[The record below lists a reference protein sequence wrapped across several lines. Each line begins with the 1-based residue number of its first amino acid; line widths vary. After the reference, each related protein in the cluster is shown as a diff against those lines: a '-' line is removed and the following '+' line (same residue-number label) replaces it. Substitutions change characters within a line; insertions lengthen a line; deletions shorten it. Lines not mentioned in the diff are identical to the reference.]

1 MSRPSRART
10 RTVTPLLT
18 AAAVLVGGVA
28 PVALAPSAQAAD
40 PPRLL
45 VSELAPDNAS
55 YDDYEFVEL
64 ANPGEQD
71 VDLAAEGITLAY
83 TFVDAADRTRD
94 VPLTVPAGTVVPAG
108 GTAVLWLSYRSSTV
122 DSYAR
127 TEEDFRAH
135 WAQAGEPAEDYPV
148 VRLEGQ
154 PGMANGGDRGIRLV
168 DADGASISWS
178 FYPAGS
184 VGVDRT
190 AHFAVGTGPAAR
202 LLRGPATATPG
213 TVDAE
218 ALVPAP
224 DPEPDP
230 EPEPDPTPEPDPP
243 PAPEPDPDL
252 VAAPLQITE
261 LLPDSRNVGG
271 SDGYEF
277 IELYNA
283 TSEPIDFGQYTLDYL
298 YPGADLVNTNVVA
311 WPSTPRSVVVPPA
324 GTLVL
329 WIKNGPND
337 ALTDADFNA
346 AFGTDLTLGVDLVE
360 IATAGMANGAARG
373 LEVVTNT
380 GFAVN
385 RAYYNLDGADDT
397 AADQGIQYG
406 FDPQEPVRQVL
417 LGTAPASPG
426 RVTADQVPA
435 GLVVPPADSAAP
447 EVSDATAAEAQPGE
461 PFVVDL
467 TVTDDVRPLTVTL
480 ELATSADDAPSA
492 VNLETVGEDRYRHVV
507 EPVDLIGKRW
517 LEYRVVATDGTRTT
531 TTGTRRVPV
540 AGVDQSPVRL
550 SVADGAFVGG
560 SVRLSAAGDA
570 YPSAVELSVDGEPV
584 APTRASL
591 EAEPV
596 FAFEAT
602 ATDAFFRN
610 GVLVGEEVL
619 HVFDEGFYAAEVTV
633 ATPVPLRLVEQGDE
647 LVVSVVAGTKAWPR
661 IDPDENNDDFQVR
674 GLRLVLPD
682 GRTLRPA
689 DYPDATQWLPMGDS
703 AGKLDLFDARFAL
716 PDDAFTAVA
725 HDWDTTTRPDG
736 PAVIGATDGTATVER
751 TVVVDNTGPV
761 VTTGTEAGRLY
772 QGPFTLDATARDAGS
787 GVQDVVATL
796 DGAPVTLPYPT
807 SSLDLPAGEHTL
819 VVTARDV
826 VGNATTETVVFATP
840 EERPT
845 GEVVSP
851 AEGDVVRGAKAL
863 LRARVTDP
871 TDDLLSVE
879 LREGQRYDAA
889 DAEVTVSQGVTG
901 VAASPDRDDALV
913 LTGAEL
919 AATVGADGV
928 DTEVSSDAAL
938 PYQLVEVAVGEDV
951 GPDAQVRVRWTGRAN
966 AGAKVLLHVRDAASG
981 AWLELDRALTTGGAP
996 TEIEL
1001 TGTVPVAGHVQDGV
1015 VTLLVQHSEGFA
1027 GQDRSTRSDDV
1038 APYHPQDVPRS
1049 EYDATIVWES
1059 DTQYY
1064 NETYYDRQLDIHRYV
1079 LDQRDAM
1086 NIQYL
1091 LHTGDVVDDFDQE
1104 YQWLNA
1110 DPAYRM
1116 LEDAGLPYGV
1126 LAGNH
1131 DVGGAREDYSAFS
1144 RWFGADRFSGNPW
1157 WGGDFQDNRGH
1168 YDLVTVAGI
1177 DLLMLYMGWAP
1188 GDEAI
1193 AWMNEVLARYPE
1205 RVAVV
1210 NLHEYMLTTGGL
1222 GPIPQRIQ
1230 DEVVATNPNVRVV
1243 TSGHYHDAFTRV
1255 DAFDDDGD
1263 GVDDR
1268 LVHQMLFDYQA
1279 LPEGGQSFLRL
1290 LHLDNEG
1297 ERLLVRTFSPYLMQ
1311 YNSEDPA
1318 LDLEHQEFDIS
1329 YADLG
1334 ITPTTKVLATDDLVV
1349 EVLTDRTI
1357 ATFEDVPSGAVVEAT
1372 WAGLAPG
1379 EHGWYVVARDPYGA
1393 EHVGPVSTFIRTAGG
1408 RVDSDRPGPPPHA
1421 GVPGR
1426 PPHAGVPGP
1435 PPHAGGQRAR

>member
-1 MSRPSRART
+1 MSRPARART
-10 RTVTPLLT
+10 RVVTPLLT
-18 AAAVLVGGVA
+18 AAAVLVGGVT
-28 PVALAPSAQAAD
+28 PVALAPSAHAAD

-64 ANPGEQD
+64 ANPGAED
-71 VDLAAEGITLAY
+71 VDLLAEGIGLSY
-83 TFVDAADRTRD
+83 TFVDADDRARD
-94 VPLTVPAGTVVPAG
+94 VPLSVPAGTVVPAG

-122 DSYAR
+122 DSFAR

-135 WAQAGEPAEDYPV
+135 WAQAGEPAADYPL
-148 VRLEGQ
+148 VRVEGQ
-154 PGMANGGDRGIRLV
+154 PGMANGGDRGIRVV
-168 DADGASISWS
+168 DADGAAMTWS

-190 AHFAVGTGPAAR
+190 AHFGLGAGPAAR

-213 TVDAE
+213 AVDAE
-218 ALVPAP
+218 ALVP
-224 DPEPDP
+224 EP
-230 EPEPDPTPEPDPP
+230 EPEPG
-243 PAPEPDPDL
+243 PEPDPDPDPTPDPGL

-271 SDGYEF
+271 SDGFEF
-277 IELYNA
+277 IELYNG
-283 TSEPIDFGQYTLDYL
+283 TTEPIDFGQYTLDYL
-298 YPGADLVNTNVVA
+298 YPGANLVSTTVVQ

-346 AFGTDLTLGVDLVE
+346 AFGTDLSLGVDLVE

-397 AADQGIQYG
+397 TPDQGIQFG
-406 FDPQEPVRQVL
+406 HDPQDPARQAL

-435 GLVVPPADSAAP
+435 GLVVPPVDAAAP
-447 EVSDATAAEAQPGE
+447 EVVDATAAEAQPGE
-461 PFVVDL
+461 PFEVSL
-467 TVTDDVRPLTVTL
+467 TVTDDVRALTVTL
-480 ELATSADDAPSA
+480 ELATSADDAPS
-492 VNLETVGEDRYRHVV
+492 VHDLETVGEDRYRHVV

-560 SVRLSAAGDA
+560 TVRLSAAGDA
-570 YPSAVELSVDGEPV
+570 YPSEVGLAVDGEPV
-584 APTRASL
+584 TPTRASL

-633 ATPVPLRLVEQGDE
+633 ATPVPLRLVEQGEE

-689 DYPDATQWLPMGDS
+689 DLPDATQWLPMGDS
-703 AGKLDLFDARFAL
+703 AGKLDVVDARFTL

-725 HDWDTTTRPDG
+725 HDWDTTTRDDG
-736 PAVIGATDGTATVER
+736 PAAVSASDGTTTVER

-761 VTTGTEAGRLY
+761 VTPEVEPGRLY
-772 QGPFTLDATARDAGS
+772 QGPFTLDAVVRDAGS
-787 GVQDVVATL
+787 GTQDVVATL
-796 DGAPVTLPYPT
+796 DGAPVTLPHAT
-807 SSLDLPAGEHTL
+807 SSLELPAGDHTL

-826 VGNATTETVVFATP
+826 VGNVTTETVVFATP

-845 GEVVSP
+845 GEALSP
-851 AEGDVVRGAKAL
+851 GDGDVVRGASVL

-871 TDDLLSVE
+871 TEDVLSVE
-879 LREGQRYDAA
+879 LREGRRFDAL
-889 DAEVTVSQGVTG
+889 DPEVTVSQGITH
-901 VAASPDRDDALV
+901 VAASPDRDDAVV
-913 LTGAEL
+913 LTEAEL
-919 AATVGADGV
+919 AAAVGADGV
-928 DTEVSSDAAL
+928 DAEVSSDAAF
-938 PYQLVEVAVGEDV
+938 PYQLVEVAVGDDV
-951 GPDAQVRVRWTGRAN
+951 GPDARVRVGWTGRAN
-966 AGAKVLLHVRDAASG
+966 AGAKVLLHVRDATSG
-981 AWLELDRALTTGGAP
+981 AWLEVDRALTTGDAP
-996 TEIEL
+996 TEIGL
-1001 TGTVPVAGHVQDGV
+1001 TGTVPVAGHVHDGV

-1027 GQDRSTRSDDV
+1027 GEDRSTRADDV
-1038 APYHPQDVPRS
+1038 VPYHPQDVPRS
-1049 EYDATIVWES
+1049 EYDATIAWES

-1079 LDQRDAM
+1079 LDRRDAM

-1230 DEVVATNPNVRVV
+1230 DEVVATNPNVRIV

-1255 DAFDDDGD
+1255 DGFDDDGD

-1290 LHLDNEG
+1290 LHLDNQG

-1318 LDLEHQEFDIS
+1318 LAVEHQEFDVA

-1334 ITPTTKVLATDDLVV
+1334 IAPTTKVLATDDLVV
-1349 EVLTDRTI
+1349 EVLTDR
-1357 ATFEDVPSGAVVEAT
+1357 AVAAFEDVASGSVVEAR
-1372 WAGLAPG
+1372 WSGLAPG
-1379 EHGWYVVARDPYGA
+1379 DHGWYVVTRDPYGA
-1393 EHVGPVSTFIRTAGG
+1393 EHVGPVATFTRTPGRGG
-1408 RVDSDRPGPPPHA
+1408 TDRPGSPRPPHPVVPGVPPHA
-1421 GVPGR
+1421 
-1426 PPHAGVPGP
+1426 AVPGP
-1435 PPHAGGQRAR
+1435 PAHAGPRAR